1 MMKVLNVVMIVHDEE
16 FFEYDREILM
26 KNLILMFELKDEMEL
41 MLKEI
46 KNEDEEK

>member
-1 MMKVLNVVMIVHDEE
+1 MMKVLNVVMIVHGEE
-16 FFEYDREILM
+16 FFEYDREIPM

-41 MLKEI
+41 MLKGI